1 MSPTERPGPP
11 ITRRALLR
19 LPALMAV
26 LPAVEASARQPYR
39 FSHDYI
45 VGTSLDLAVW
55 TADRSSASRAHE
67 AVVREIARLVGIL
80 DTRDATSEIRRVL
93 RADRHEPSRALRDVL
108 DAYEQWNRRTDGLLS
123 IHPAG
128 PGTPINVDA
137 LGKAYIVDRALAAA
151 RESSAAVQG
160 VMVNIGGDIAV
171 CGEAHD
177 IGIVDPVAPYDNAE
191 PIAHIVLHNAAIA
204 TSGVYA
210 RGEHLLDPRTGLP
223 GSPVLSASVV
233 ASDAVTAN
241 ALATS
246 VCVGGTERGLALVT
260 RTPGAEAL
268 VIERDGVER
277 RTSGFA
283 QVERPAVVRTSR
295 ATNWPAAFQVTLS
308 LTLTRASGAAQMAR
322 GTVLRPYVAVWVENA
337 ARDIVKVLAVWAT
350 EPRYFTELPVFFT
363 RAKRNSDWVSSL
375 ARATRSP
382 GRYDLLW
389 DGRDERGNPVAPGSY
404 RITVEVNRE
413 NGGYGKQSATIV
425 CGDTPATVTLPATVN
440 FEPVTISYG
449 PRPLPA

>member
-1 MSPTERPGPP
+1 
-11 ITRRALLR
+11 
-19 LPALMAV
+19 MAV
-26 LPAVEASARQPYR
+26 LPSIEASTPQPYR

-45 VGTSLDLAVW
+45 VGTSLDLAIW
-55 TADRSSASRAHE
+55 TANRSDASRAHE
-67 AVVREIARLVGIL
+67 AVVQEIARLVGIL
-80 DTRDATSEIRRVL
+80 DTRDATSEIRRVFA
-93 RADRHEPSRALRDVL
+93 ADGREPSGALRDVL
-108 DAYEQWNRRTDGLLS
+108 DAYEQWNSRTDGWLS

-128 PGTPINVDA
+128 PGTPVNVDA

-151 RESSAAVQG
+151 RESSADIRG
-160 VMVNIGGDIAV
+160 VIVNIGGDIAV

-177 IGIVDPVAPYDNAE
+177 IGIADPVAPYDNAE
-191 PIAHIVLHNAAIA
+191 PIARVVLHNAAIA
-204 TSGVYA
+204 TSGGYA

-223 GSPVLSASVV
+223 VSSLLSASVV
-233 ASDAVTAN
+233 ADDAVTAN

-260 RTPGAEAL
+260 RIPGAEAL
-268 VIERDGVER
+268 VIGRDGVER
-277 RTSGFA
+277 RTAGFA
-283 QVERPAVVRTSR
+283 QIERPAVVRTSR
-295 ATNWPAAFQVTLS
+295 ATNWPAAFQLTLS

-337 ARDIVKVLAVWAT
+337 AREMVKVLAVWAT

-363 RAKRNSDWVSSL
+363 RAGRNRDWVSSL

-382 GRYDLLW
+382 GHYDLLW

-425 CGDTPATVTLPATVN
+425 CGDMPATATLPATVN

-449 PRPLPA
+449 PRPVPA